1 MSRRIQGLA
10 LSAILCGAAQSAA
23 AADALSSS
31 YWEAAYLNSR
41 VDDGTTRDTPE
52 GFRVAASV
60 GLASFLNFTGD
71 FDQRR
76 SGGERLGFGSAGFA
90 FHTRNPVYRFHLGA
104 TYERIV
110 SDAAEPEEGYGV
122 EAGVAYALPNVAL
135 QAAYRHLDF
144 GETAAGAD
152 LGGSRYGATVALQL
166 SNWWSLVAGYSVR
179 EHELDGPG
187 ATTTEYGEWTVGL
200 RRHFVT
206 ATDRRA
212 RNGGVLSGAAE

>member
-1 MSRRIQGLA
+1 MSRRIRGLA
-10 LSAILCGAAQSAA
+10 LSAVLCGAAQCAA

-31 YWEAAYLNSR
+31 YSEAAYLNSR
-41 VDDGTTRDTPE
+41 VDDGATRDTPE
-52 GFRVAASV
+52 GFRVGASI
-60 GLASFLNFTGD
+60 GLASFLNFMGGY
-71 FDQRR
+71 DQRR

-90 FHTRNPVYRFHLGA
+90 FHTRHPVYRFHLGA

-110 SDAAEPEEGYGV
+110 ADAAEPEEGYGV
-122 EAGVAYALPNVAL
+122 EAGLAYALPNLEL

-144 GETAAGAD
+144 GESATGAD
-152 LGGSRYGATVALQL
+152 LGGSRYGASVALQL

-179 EHELDGPG
+179 EHELGGPG
-187 ATTTEYGEWTVGL
+187 ATTTEFDEWTVGL

-212 RNGGVLSGAAE
+212 RKGGVLSGGAE

>member
-1 MSRRIQGLA
+1 MSRCIRGLA
-10 LSAILCGAAQSAA
+10 LSAALCGAAPSAF

-41 VDDGTTRDTPE
+41 VDAGGTRDTPE
-52 GFRVAASV
+52 GFRVGASV
-60 GLASFLNFTGD
+60 GLASLLNFIGD
-71 FDQRR
+71 YDQRR

-90 FHTRNPVYRFHLGA
+90 FHTRHPVYRFHLGA

-110 SDAAEPEEGYGV
+110 ADATEPEEGYGV
-122 EAGVAYALPNVAL
+122 EAGVAYALPNVEL
-135 QAAYRHLDF
+135 RAAYRHLDF

-152 LGGSRYGATVALQL
+152 LGGSRYGAAVALQL
-166 SNWWSLVAGYSVR
+166 SNWWSLVAGYSMR
-179 EHELDGPG
+179 EHEFEGPG
-187 ATTTEYGEWTVGL
+187 ATTTEFDEWTVGL

-212 RNGGVLSGAAE
+212 RKGGVLAGGAE